1 MRHGITIC
9 IAAAF
14 ALVPFVAVA
23 TCGSGDCSVG
33 AFGQG
38 GESSSGAAQGSYFV
52 GPGENPGVTVS
63 VGGNASAGHVVVTR
77 PDGVSASLAGTDR
90 NGVVRGMGTG
100 EFGDWTGLCDEID
113 FPDCP

>member
-1 MRHGITIC
+1 MMNRFTIC

-14 ALVPFVAVA
+14 ALVPFSAVA

-38 GESSSGAAQGSYFV
+38 GESSGGKAQGSYFV
-52 GPGENPGVTVS
+52 GPGENPGVSVS
-63 VGGNASAGHVVVTR
+63 VSGNASAGHVAVSR
-77 PDGVSASLAGTDR
+77 PDGSSDSLAGTDR
-90 NGVVRGMGTG
+90 NGIVRGMGTG

-113 FPDCP
+113 FPDCN